1 MADFGTLCLL
11 IALACTGWA
20 VIASYNGWRVRSGEL
35 ILSAERAIYAAW
47 ALVALAVLSL
57 EYCIFQDR
65 FDVEYVASYSNR
77 VLPRLYKVA
86 ALWAGQSGSILFWL
100 FILLS
105 YAALVLLLNRRRNR
119 LLMPIVTTTLSFVAT
134 FFLLLVNFMTRP
146 FVRLAVAP
154 PDGGG
159 MNPQLQN
166 PFMAIHPPC
175 LYAGYVGLTVPF
187 AFAIAALATGSL
199 NETWFRTTRRFT
211 ILSWFILGTGILLGG
226 WWAYVELGWGGYWA
240 WDPVENAS
248 LIPWLTCTAFL
259 HSVMIEER
267 KKMLRVWNLALVIMS
282 FELAILGTFI
292 TRSGVISSV
301 HSFTKSDVG
310 PVFAGFLGLSV
321 LVSVG
326 LLIYKLPDLKSENR
340 LDSFVSRESTFLF
353 NNLLLVGA
361 AFAVLWGTLFPILS
375 EAVRGVKIT
384 VGPPFFNEIM
394 VPIAFG
400 LITLAGICPI
410 IAWRRAT
417 PRKLLERIQ
426 VPFWS
431 LLGGALALVL
441 GGVRDVYAIV
451 SFSLCVFVIATTVM
465 EFYWGARARQKA
477 TGERALAALRSLVDR
492 NKRRYGGFIVHLGVM
507 LIIIGVTGSSAF
519 KQDRTASLKR
529 GESFSVGPYTMRF
542 EDMVSSPDP
551 GAAAHQGDET
561 PNQNSE
567 FQGAKLAIFRGAR
580 PVGTLVPGQNFYS
593 AGQTTSTEVDILH
606 SLREDLYLILIGFDP
621 REGRATLKAYL
632 NPLINWIWIG
642 GAVVIAGAWLAMLPD
657 LRDRKREAESR
668 LREAERNAA

>member
-11 IALACTGWA
+11 LALATCGWA
-20 VIASYNGWRVRSGEL
+20 AIASFNGWRIQSGQL
-35 ILSAERAIYAAW
+35 ILSGERAIHATW
-47 ALVALAVLSL
+47 GLVALAVLGL
-57 EYCIFQDR
+57 EYCLHADR
-65 FDVEYVASYSNR
+65 FDLEYVASYSNR
-77 VLPRLYKVA
+77 TLPSVYKTT

-100 FILLS
+100 FILVT
-105 YAALVLLLNRRRNR
+105 YASLIVLLNRRRNR
-119 LLMPIVTTTLSFVAT
+119 TLMPIVVLTLSVVAA
-134 FFLLLVNFMTRP
+134 FFLILVNFMTRP
-146 FVRLAVAP
+146 FVLLARAP
-154 PDGGG
+154 VDGGG

-175 LYAGYVGLTVPF
+175 LYLGYVGLTVPF
-187 AFAIAALATGSL
+187 AFAMAALATGRL
-199 NETWFRTTRRFT
+199 DDTWFRTTRRFT
-211 ILSWFILGTGILLGG
+211 ITSWFILGTGILLGG

-310 PVFAGFLGLSV
+310 PLFAGFLGFTLI
-321 LVSVG
+321 VSVG
-326 LLIYKLPDLKSENR
+326 LLLHRLPELRSENR
-340 LDSFVSRESTFLF
+340 LDSFVSRESSFLF
-353 NNLLLVGA
+353 NNLILVGA

-375 EAVRGVKIT
+375 EAVRRVKIT

-400 LITLAGICPI
+400 LLTLCGICPI

-417 PRKLLERIQ
+417 PRKLLEKIQ
-426 VPFWS
+426 IPFWA
-431 LLGGALALVL
+431 LVGGAAALVTA
-441 GGVRDVYAIV
+441 GVRDLYAIV
-451 SFSLCVFVIATTVM
+451 SFSLCVFVIATTIM
-465 EFYWGARARQKA
+465 EFYWGARARQRA
-477 TGERALAALRSLVDR
+477 TGEPAAAALLSLVDR

-507 LIIIGVTGSSAF
+507 LIVIGVTGSSAF
-519 KQDRTASLKR
+519 KKDATASLKR
-529 GESFSVGPYTMRF
+529 GESFAVGPYTMRF
-542 EDMVSSPDP
+542 EDMESRDTSNAEFM
-551 GAAAHQGDET
+551 GAR
-561 PNQNSE
+561 
-567 FQGAKLAIFRGAR
+567 LAILRDGR
-580 PVGTLVPGQNFYS
+580 RVGTLVPGQNFYKT
-593 AGQTTSTEVDILH
+593 GQDPSTEVDIRH

-632 NPLINWIWIG
+632 NPLINWI
-642 GAVVIAGAWLAMLPD
+642 
-657 LRDRKREAESR
+657 
-668 LREAERNAA
+668 

>member
-11 IALACTGWA
+11 IALACCGWA
-20 VIASYNGWRVRSGEL
+20 ILASYQGWRTSSGPLVR
-35 ILSAERAIYAAW
+35 SAERAVLTTW
-47 ALVALAVLSL
+47 ALTALGVASL
-57 EYCIFQDR
+57 EYCIHTDQ
-65 FDVEYVASYSNR
+65 FDLEYVASYSNR
-77 VLPRLYKVA
+77 TLPRLYKVA

-100 FILLS
+100 FILTS
-105 YAALVLLLNRRRNR
+105 YSALIVLLNRRRNR
-119 LLMPIVTTTLSFVAT
+119 ALMPIVVTTLGSVQM

-146 FVRLAVAP
+146 FIRLATP
-154 PDGGG
+154 PADGGG

-175 LYAGYVGLTVPF
+175 LYLGYVGLTVPF
-187 AFAIAALATGSL
+187 AFAIAALVTGRL
-199 NETWFRTTRRFT
+199 DDTWFRTTRRFT
-211 ILSWFILGTGILLGG
+211 ITSWFILGTGILLGG

-310 PVFAGFLGLSV
+310 PLFAGFLGCSV
-321 LVSVG
+321 LVSIA
-326 LLIYKLPDLKSENR
+326 LLLHRSPQLRSEHR

-384 VGPPFFNEIM
+384 VGPPFFNEMMI
-394 VPIAFG
+394 PITFG
-400 LITLAGICPI
+400 LVTLAGICPV

-417 PRKLLERIQ
+417 PRKLLEKIQ
-426 VPFWS
+426 IPFWS
-431 LLGGALALVL
+431 LVGAAAALL
-441 GGVRDVYAIV
+441 IAGVRDLYALV

-465 EFYWGARARQKA
+465 EFIWGTRGRQKA
-477 TGERALAALRSLVDR
+477 TGEGAGAALLGLVDR
-492 NKRRYGGFIVHLGVM
+492 NKRRYGGFIVHLAVM
-507 LIIIGVTGSSAF
+507 MILIGITGSSAF
-519 KQDRTASLKR
+519 KQDATATLRR

-542 EDMVSSPDP
+542 EEMASRD
-551 GAAAHQGDET
+551 A
-561 PNQNSE
+561 PNYD
-567 FQGAKLAIFRGAR
+567 FQGCRLAVSRDGR
-580 PVGTLVPGQNFYS
+580 PVGTLLPGQNFYKTR
-593 AGQTTSTEVDILH
+593 GQETSTEVAIRH

-621 REGRATLKAYL
+621 QEGRATLKAYL

-642 GAVVIAGAWLAMLPD
+642 GAVLILGSWLAMLPD
-657 LRDRKREAESR
+657 LRDRRRETEAR
-668 LREAERNAA
+668 LRDAA